1 MLDEYHCPRNV
12 REMENTIERALV
24 LVRDGIVTE
33 AEIQLRAPSDRIGE
47 LGTDPVP
54 VVELALRQAQG
65 LLGINS
71 TLHISLTI
79 VNIVPCLVDP

>member
-33 AEIQLRAPSDRIGE
+33 AEIPATRAVGQNWRAGDGP
-47 LGTDPVP
+47 GT
-54 VVELALRQAQG
+54 
-65 LLGINS
+65 
-71 TLHISLTI
+71 
-79 VNIVPCLVDP
+79 PC